1 MASSPRE
8 TPSTGAILD
17 VRVAGDCH
25 LRHQAASLDVLRSAA
40 RSPRCVCPLCDDAEP
55 SWSQHASE
63 LLPARNLHDLVCA
76 LPHGWTGSGLIP
88 ASGFFSLSSSCCL
101 AILPP
106 L

>member
-63 LLPARNLHDLVCA
+63 LLPARNLHDFWCVRCRMRWLDGPAAA
-76 LPHGWTGSGLIP
+76 LDVPSV
-88 ASGFFSLSSSCCL
+88 
-101 AILPP
+101 
-106 L
+106 

>member
-63 LLPARNLHDLVCA
+63 LLPARNLHDLVRA
-76 LPHGWTGSGLIP
+76 LPHGWTGSGLRCAIGV
-88 ASGFFSLSSSCCL
+88 ASVCAGCRGG
-101 AILPP
+101 
-106 L
+106 